1 MNKKIIIGIVITLF
15 LAIGLTYAW
24 WTWNSTTNTDVS
36 LTIDGININY
46 EAGSDITNIKLLP
59 VTSKEKGVEDNI
71 AIKKDIT
78 VSSNTNVYMDL
89 NMSLELFPDGLKHES
104 LKWEIY
110 KDNTLVNSGN
120 LGSSNQGDVVKL
132 LSSEKV
138 TTVES
143 IYTLY
148 IWIDGNVDNPDTMQ
162 NQNFKFVLNAN
173 ATDAMPLDTSG
184 ANAPKLVENMI
195 PVMYNGEAWVKA
207 DSTNTNSTYKW
218 YAYQEKQWGNAV
230 LVSSTNRSTYL
241 NAAAGTVIS
250 ESDVLAYYVW
260 IPRYKYKV
268 FNVAKT
274 MGTDSYN
281 AKTTGIDIVFEEG
294 TSSTGEINCNNYSFA
309 EATSSVTNETCSGT
323 NGQYYT
329 HPAFTFGDKE
339 LEGIWVGKFE
349 VSGSTTQI
357 KTVPNVSSL
366 RSQTVSDFYSAI
378 KSMQNSGNVY
388 GLSSDTNRVDSHML
402 KNLEWGAVAYLTHS
416 NYGRCSNGTC
426 EEVTINNSSSYITGN
441 AGNTVSDG
449 YASGITL
456 AYNQNKKQTSVS
468 GGSEITP
475 SITNDAT
482 YPWVLNDGVY
492 SSGNS
497 KVKSSTSTLTY
508 SFNLSNKG
516 AIVLDYSVSSENNY
530 DKLIIKVDN
539 TTVVSGIS
547 GTSRGTSESSLKYDN
562 LVYSLEAGS
571 HTVTISYSKDSS
583 GDTGLDKAYIKNVK
597 VLNNPNITEIEVPG
611 GQLASSTGNI
621 YGIYDLSGG
630 AFEYVMGNM
639 SSGSGSYTYNPKN
652 AGSNFSYSAET
663 AKYIDTYAYGTTYN
677 DQTAYNRARLGD
689 ATGEVVARSNYAWNN
704 DRAYFVY
711 SSYPWFQRGGSY
723 DDGSNAG
730 VFYFYNTYGDSNY
743 IYSARAALIAY

>member
-59 VTSKEKGVEDNI
+59 VSSKEKGVEDNI

-110 KDNTLVNSGN
+110 KDNTLINSGN

-173 ATDAMPLDTSG
+173 ATDSPPLDTSG
-184 ANAPKLVENMI
+184 ANAPKLVDNMI
-195 PVMYNGEAWVKA
+195 PVMYNGSSWVKA
-207 DSTNTNSTYKW
+207 DSSNTNSTYKW
-218 YAYQEKQWGNAV
+218 YAYQEKQWANAV
-230 LVSSTNRSTYL
+230 LVTDTNRDSYL
-241 NAAAGTVIS
+241 SAEAGTVIP
-250 ESDVLAYYVW
+250 EDEVLAYYVW

-268 FNVAKT
+268 WNINKVI
-274 MGTDSYN
+274 GTDSYD
-281 AKTTGIDIVFEEG
+281 AETTGIDIVFEEG
-294 TSSTGEINCNNYSFA
+294 TASTGEVTCNNYSFA
-309 EATSSVTNETCSGT
+309 TATSSATNETCSGS

-349 VSGSTTQI
+349 GASSNPSADYGGSNSTTLTVRVKPNMNTWRNNQVSNFYTVI
-357 KTVPNVSSL
+357 KN
-366 RSQTVSDFYSAI
+366 
-378 KSMQNSGNVY
+378 MQKSGNEY
-388 GLSSDTNRVDSHML
+388 GLSSDTSKVDSHML
-402 KNLEWGAVAYLTHS
+402 KNMEWGAVAYLTHS
-416 NYGRCSNGTC
+416 DYGRCSNGSC
-426 EEVTINNSSSYITGN
+426 SEIGINNYYSGSGSSRQYKTGCGANAGSSS
-441 AGNTVSDG
+441 
-449 YASGITL
+449 
-456 AYNQNKKQTSVS
+456 
-468 GGSEITP
+468 
-475 SITNDAT
+475 
-482 YPWVLNDGVY
+482 
-492 SSGNS
+492 
-497 KVKSSTSTLTY
+497 
-508 SFNLSNKG
+508 
-516 AIVLDYSVSSENNY
+516 
-530 DKLIIKVDN
+530 
-539 TTVVSGIS
+539 S
-547 GTSRGTSESSLKYDN
+547 GTCNEYTTSLGMN
-562 LVYSLEAGS
+562 
-571 HTVTISYSKDSS
+571 
-583 GDTGLDKAYIKNVK
+583 
-597 VLNNPNITEIEVPG
+597 
-611 GQLASSTGNI
+611 ASSTGNI

-630 AFEYVMGNM
+630 AYEYVMGNM

-652 AGSNFSYSAET
+652 AGSNFSYSSET
-663 AKYIDTYAYGTTYN
+663 AKYIDTYAYGTSWS

-704 DRAYFVY
+704 DKAYFV
-711 SSYPWFQRGGSY
+711 SSSHPWFQRGGLYYS
-723 DDGSNAG
+723 DSNAG
-730 VFYFYNTYGDSNY
+730 VFDFTYDNGSAY
-743 IYSARAALIAY
+743 SSGSARAALLAL

>member
-110 KDNTLVNSGN
+110 KDNNLVNSGN

-173 ATDAMPLDTSG
+173 ATDYMPLDTSG
-184 ANAPKLVENMI
+184 ANAPKIVDNMI

-218 YAYQEKQWGNAV
+218 YDYTNKQWANAV
-230 LVSSTNRSTYL
+230 LVSETNRDSYL
-241 NAAAGTVIS
+241 SATPGTIVS
-250 ESDVLAYYVW
+250 EDDVLAYYVW

-268 FNVAKT
+268 FNISKT
-274 MGTDSYN
+274 IGTDSYD

-294 TSSTGEINCNNYSFA
+294 TASTGEIKCNNYSFA
-309 EATSSVTNETCSGT
+309 AASSSATNETCSGS
-323 NGQYYT
+323 NGGYYT
-329 HPAFTFGDKE
+329 HPAFTFGDTE

-349 VSGSTTQI
+349 VSNSTSQI
-357 KTVPNVSSL
+357 RTKPNVISL
-366 RSQTVSDFYSAI
+366 RSKSVSSFYSAI
-378 KSMQNSGNVY
+378 KSMQNSGNAY
-388 GLSSDTNRVDSHML
+388 GLSTDTSKVDSHML
-402 KNLEWGAVAYLTHS
+402 KNMEWGAVAYLTNS
-416 NYGRCSNGTC
+416 DYGRCANGSCT
-426 EEVTINNSSSYITGN
+426 EVTINSNSSYTTGG
-441 AGNTVSDG
+441 GNYVSNV
-449 YASGITL
+449 
-456 AYNQNKKQTSVS
+456 NQ
-468 GGSEITP
+468 
-475 SITNDAT
+475 
-482 YPWVLNDGVY
+482 
-492 SSGNS
+492 
-497 KVKSSTSTLTY
+497 ST
-508 SFNLSNKG
+508 
-516 AIVLDYSVSSENNY
+516 
-530 DKLIIKVDN
+530 
-539 TTVVSGIS
+539 
-547 GTSRGTSESSLKYDN
+547 
-562 LVYSLEAGS
+562 
-571 HTVTISYSKDSS
+571 
-583 GDTGLDKAYIKNVK
+583 
-597 VLNNPNITEIEVPG
+597 
-611 GQLASSTGNI
+611 TGNI
-621 YGIYDLSGG
+621 YGIYDMSGG

-639 SSGSGSYTYNPKN
+639 SSGSGSYTYYPRN
-652 AGSNFSYSAET
+652 AGGNFSYSSTT
-663 AKYIDTYAYGTTYN
+663 AKYIDTYAYGTSYS

-689 ATGEVVARSNYAWNN
+689 ATGEVVSS
-704 DRAYFVY
+704 
-711 SSYPWFQRGGSY
+711 SSYARYNDYAFFVSSSDPWFLRGGY
-723 DDGSNAG
+723 YKDGSSAG
-730 VFYFYNTYGDSNY
+730 VFYFDRGTGNAGSGV
-743 IYSARAALIAY
+743 SARAALLAL

>member
-110 KDNTLVNSGN
+110 KDNNLVNSGN

-173 ATDAMPLDTSG
+173 ATDYMPLDTSG
-184 ANAPKLVENMI
+184 ANAPKIVDNMI

-218 YAYQEKQWGNAV
+218 YDYTNKQWANAV
-230 LVSSTNRSTYL
+230 LVSETNRDSYL
-241 NAAAGTVIS
+241 SATPGTIVS
-250 ESDVLAYYVW
+250 EDDVLAYYVW

-268 FNVAKT
+268 FNISKT
-274 MGTDSYN
+274 IGTDSYD

-294 TSSTGEINCNNYSFA
+294 TASTGEIKCNNYSFA
-309 EATSSVTNETCSGT
+309 AASSSATNETCSGT

-329 HPAFTFGDKE
+329 HPAFTFGDTE
-339 LEGIWVGKFE
+339 LTGIWVGKFE
-349 VSGSTTQI
+349 ISAPTDSSCYTNESKANCETADLEPRT
-357 KTVPNVSSL
+357 KPNVKSWRYNFVDS
-366 RSQTVSDFYSAI
+366 FEGAI
-378 KSMQNSGNVY
+378 QNMQSSGNEY
-388 GLSSDTNRVDSHML
+388 GLSTDTSKVDSHML
-402 KNLEWGAVAYLTHS
+402 KNMEWGAVAYLTHS
-416 NYGRCSNGTC
+416 DYGRCNGSSC
-426 EEVTINNSSSYITGN
+426 EEVTINSNSSYTTGG
-441 AGNTVSDG
+441 GNYVS
-449 YASGITL
+449 
-456 AYNQNKKQTSVS
+456 
-468 GGSEITP
+468 
-475 SITNDAT
+475 
-482 YPWVLNDGVY
+482 
-492 SSGNS
+492 
-497 KVKSSTSTLTY
+497 
-508 SFNLSNKG
+508 
-516 AIVLDYSVSSENNY
+516 
-530 DKLIIKVDN
+530 
-539 TTVVSGIS
+539 
-547 GTSRGTSESSLKYDN
+547 
-562 LVYSLEAGS
+562 
-571 HTVTISYSKDSS
+571 
-583 GDTGLDKAYIKNVK
+583 NVA
-597 VLNNPNITEIEVPG
+597 
-611 GQLASSTGNI
+611 QSSTGNI

-630 AFEYVMGNM
+630 AWEYVMGNM
-639 SSGSGSYTYNPKN
+639 SKSAGSYVYNLNYGDGIFK
-652 AGSNFSYSAET
+652 YSAST
-663 AKYIDTYAYGTTYN
+663 AKYIDTYAYGTSYTA
-677 DQTAYNRARLGD
+677 QTAYNRARLGD
-689 ATGEVVARSNYAWNN
+689 ATGEVVVSSGTAWNN
-704 DRAYFVY
+704 DYAYFVS
-711 SSYPWFQRGGSY
+711 SSYPWFPRGGYYSV
-723 DDGSNAG
+723 GSIAG
-730 VFYFYNTYGDSNY
+730 VFSFSVSNGVSYGY
-743 IYSARAALIAY
+743 ASARAALIVY

>member
-1 MNKKIIIGIVITLF
+1 MNKKIIIVIVITLF

-59 VTSKEKGVEDNI
+59 VSSKEKGVEDNI

-110 KDNTLVNSGN
+110 KDNNLVNSGN

-173 ATDAMPLDTSG
+173 ATDSPPLDTSG
-184 ANAPKLVENMI
+184 ANAPKLVDNMI

-207 DSTNTNSTYKW
+207 DSSNTNSTYKW
-218 YAYQEKQWGNAV
+218 YAYQEKQWANAV
-230 LVSSTNRSTYL
+230 LVSSANRSTYL
-241 NAAAGTVIS
+241 NAEAGTVIA
-250 ESDVLAYYVW
+250 EDDVLAYYVW

-274 MGTDSYN
+274 MGTDSYD
-281 AKTTGIDIVFEEG
+281 AETTGIDIVFEEG
-294 TSSTGEINCNNYSFA
+294 TASTGEVNCNNYSFA
-309 EATSSVTNETCSGT
+309 AATSSVTNETCSGT

-366 RSQTVSDFYSAI
+366 RSQTVSNFYSAI

-388 GLSSDTNRVDSHML
+388 GLSSDTNKVDSHML
-402 KNLEWGAVAYLTHS
+402 KNLEWGAVSYLTHS
-416 NYGRCSNGTC
+416 DYGRCNGSSC
-426 EEVTINNSSSYITGN
+426 EEVNNNSSYTTGG
-441 AGNTVSDG
+441 GNYVS
-449 YASGITL
+449 
-456 AYNQNKKQTSVS
+456 
-468 GGSEITP
+468 
-475 SITNDAT
+475 
-482 YPWVLNDGVY
+482 
-492 SSGNS
+492 
-497 KVKSSTSTLTY
+497 
-508 SFNLSNKG
+508 
-516 AIVLDYSVSSENNY
+516 
-530 DKLIIKVDN
+530 
-539 TTVVSGIS
+539 
-547 GTSRGTSESSLKYDN
+547 
-562 LVYSLEAGS
+562 
-571 HTVTISYSKDSS
+571 
-583 GDTGLDKAYIKNVK
+583 NVA
-597 VLNNPNITEIEVPG
+597 
-611 GQLASSTGNI
+611 QSSTGNI

-630 AFEYVMGNM
+630 ASEYVMGNM
-639 SSGSGSYTYNPKN
+639 SSGSGSYTYNAKS
-652 AGSNFSYSAET
+652 AGSNFSYSAST
-663 AKYIDTYAYGTTYN
+663 AKYIDTYAYGTTHS

-689 ATGEVVARSNYAWNN
+689 ATGEVVSSSYTAWNN
-704 DRAYFVY
+704 DYAYFVH
-711 SSYPWFQRGGSY
+711 SSTPWFQRGGGY
-723 DDGSNAG
+723 DAGSDAG
-730 VFYFYNTYGDSNY
+730 VFFFDYLNGDSY
-743 IYSARAALIAY
+743 SAYSARAALLAL